1 MHIFQ
6 GHHSQQQKLHWSNW
20 SGGRS
25 NGHAVSDAPSS
36 SSSASKEASLL
47 KDASAPRPPARSR
60 AAAEI
65 QVMTAKVEE
74 VAPPQPRHIP
84 GLDFAATDNAAKRS
98 SASQKK
104 KRKRKSTATKEN
116 SSDNARPLPAAAPQV
131 TILSRKQS
139 LQTDSS
145 TASGCGTPTVL
156 LATPPSEAVEQLQ
169 EEEEVRK
176 GLQFHYLIL
185 LSLPHSGTI

>member
-1 MHIFQ
+1 MFQ

-20 SGGRS
+20 PGGRS
-25 NGHAVSDAPSS
+25 NGHAVSDAPP
-36 SSSASKEASLL
+36 KEASLL
-47 KDASAPRPPARSR
+47 KDASGPRPPARPR
-60 AAAEI
+60 AAEI

-74 VAPPQPRHIP
+74 AAPPQPRHIP
-84 GLDFAATDNAAKRS
+84 GLDFAATDNAAGKRS

-104 KRKRKSTATKEN
+104 KRKRKSTAATKEN
-116 SSDNARPLPAAAPQV
+116 LDNARPLAAAPQV

-156 LATPPSEAVEQLQ
+156 LATPPSEAAEQRQ

-176 GLQFHYLIL
+176 GGAGISL
-185 LSLPHSGTI
+185 LLPHFGAI

>member
-1 MHIFQ
+1 MFQ

-25 NGHAVSDAPSS
+25 NGHAVSDAPP
-36 SSSASKEASLL
+36 KEASLL
-47 KDASAPRPPARSR
+47 KDASSPRPPARPSR

-74 VAPPQPRHIP
+74 AAPPQPRHIP
-84 GLDFAATDNAAKRS
+84 GLDFAATDNAAAKRS

-104 KRKRKSTATKEN
+104 KRKRKSTATKEGG
-116 SSDNARPLPAAAPQV
+116 SDNARPLPAAPV

-156 LATPPSEAVEQLQ
+156 LATPPSEAVEQRQ

-176 GLQFHYLIL
+176 GLEFHYYTFIVPSWDNLI
-185 LSLPHSGTI
+185 T

>member
-1 MHIFQ
+1 MFQ
-6 GHHSQQQKLHWSNW
+6 GHHSQQQKLHWSSW

-25 NGHAVSDAPSS
+25 NGHAVSDAPP
-36 SSSASKEASLL
+36 KEASLL
-47 KDASAPRPPARSR
+47 KDASSPRPPARPR

-74 VAPPQPRHIP
+74 AAPPQPRHIP
-84 GLDFAATDNAAKRS
+84 GLDFAATDNAAAKRS

-104 KRKRKSTATKEN
+104 KRKRKSTAATKES
-116 SSDNARPLPAAAPQV
+116 SSDNARPLAAAPQV

-156 LATPPSEAVEQLQ
+156 LATPPSEAVEQRQ

-176 GLQFHYLIL
+176 EGA
-185 LSLPHSGTI
+185 